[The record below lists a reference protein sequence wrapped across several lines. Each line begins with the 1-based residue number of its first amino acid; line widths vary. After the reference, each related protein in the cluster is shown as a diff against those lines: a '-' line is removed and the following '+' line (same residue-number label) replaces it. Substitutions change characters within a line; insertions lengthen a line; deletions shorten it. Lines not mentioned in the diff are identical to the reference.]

1 MVQQDLCVT
10 QGKIR
15 GYCIM
20 VTNDIIVLNLNQLLH
35 PVVWSSRKK
44 RHDSGMLVD
53 SGLLDQL

>member
-1 MVQQDLCVT
+1 
-10 QGKIR
+10 
-15 GYCIM
+15 M